1 MTPSSRTWPILA
13 PFLLLRAAIVSRE
26 SVPTASWTVEWLLP
40 TVRLSFPL
48 RWVPESYSIRPIHD
62 LWRLRGAPNCAT
74 ASHSRMSVPVCPYIT
89 IYLFLDRSSAPSVC
103 VRLLA
108 RYIFVSRR
116 QTIDGPTD
124 WGGAGRPDNATSPTT
139 HGAGDFRPL
148 RRRLAP

>member
-74 ASHSRMSVPVCPYIT
+74 ASHSLSVFAFWP
-89 IYLFLDRSSAPSVC
+89 
-103 VRLLA
+103 
-108 RYIFVSRR
+108 
-116 QTIDGPTD
+116 
-124 WGGAGRPDNATSPTT
+124 ATSLSPVGTRLTGLLSGGRTT
-139 HGAGDFRPL
+139 RQCYISHHPW
-148 RRRLAP
+148 RRRLPPIAQETCAMMPSNKSTSQQPLLSLSLLCA